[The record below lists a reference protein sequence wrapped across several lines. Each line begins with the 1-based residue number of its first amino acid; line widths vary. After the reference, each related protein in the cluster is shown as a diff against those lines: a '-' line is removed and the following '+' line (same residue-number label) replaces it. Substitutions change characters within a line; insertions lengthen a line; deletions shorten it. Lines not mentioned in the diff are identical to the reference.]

1 MARSKAPQREQ
12 PSGVTFVS
20 TRDLPISSLTRF
32 PGNARRGNTDEIRK
46 SIRRHGQ
53 YRAIVVRDT
62 GSESVILAGNHT
74 RDALEAEGHESVRC
88 EVITCTDDEARR
100 INLADN
106 RMAEVG
112 DGYENEALAE
122 LLAALDGD
130 LEGTGWT
137 VHDLDN
143 LADALGRDDPTPPDE
158 FPDYDDDINTEF
170 CCPKCGYEW
179 SGKPK

>member
-1 MARSKAPQREQ
+1 M
-12 PSGVTFVS
+12 TFTG

-62 GSESVILAGNHT
+62 GTELVILAGNHT
-74 RDALEAEGHESVRC
+74 RDALEAEGHESARC

-106 RMAEVG
+106 SLAEIG
-112 DGYENEALAE
+112 DGYDDDALVE
-122 LLAALDGD
+122 LLSYLDD
-130 LEGTGWT
+130 DYEGTGWT
-137 VHDLDN
+137 AEDVE
-143 LADALGRDDPTPPDE
+143 ALITPPED
-158 FPDYDDDINTEF
+158 FGAGAVTRTTYRNRQQNQSARPAT
-170 CCPKCGYEW
+170 CTCSAPHRLLCR
-179 SGKPK
+179 